1 MELTLGLPFG
11 LARSEIGTLPVR
23 GPPCPT
29 PDDTRDKRP
38 GARGLGLSTFR
49 LLDRSQQE
57 VPP

>member
-1 MELTLGLPFG
+1 MEESG
-11 LARSEIGTLPVR
+11 LARPEIGTLPVR

-38 GARGLGLSTFR
+38 GARGLSLSTFR
-49 LLDRSQQE
+49 LDRSQQE